1 MNLRTHHDGLDAL
14 LTELR
19 DILTL
24 LALASLIMA
33 NPNTPPLL
41 ARVLAVISQHTA
53 MAWADLLTAENS
65 VNGGGE

>member
-1 MNLRTHHDGLDAL
+1 MNLHIQHDGAADL
-14 LTELR
+14 LADLR

-24 LALASLIMA
+24 LALASSIIA
-33 NPNTPPLL
+33 NPATLPML

-65 VNGGGE
+65 VIGGEE